1 MQSYQLNKVHIM
13 HCEASTNIYCAKK
26 ESLSPAAFIC
36 ILVLGAGD
44 GKEWQAQK
52 AEEENADLKQ
62 KSLLA
67 GVCQGPPGSLKSFES
82 DRCPLPFRGDT
93 TAGVGDQG
101 QGVWAMC
108 L

>member
-1 MQSYQLNKVHIM
+1 M